1 MPQIPFVTVII
12 RALIWS
18 VTFLFVQVIGKM
30 LLKSIGDAFKLF
42 GILGF
47 LFWLS
52 FISALVYAYYQKG
65 DMTYAIYT
73 VICILVI
80 HLSLWGMGYFER
92 A

>member
-1 MPQIPFVTVII
+1 MPQIPFVTTII

-18 VTFLFVQVIGKM
+18 VTFLFVQVIGKVV
-30 LLKSIGDAFKLF
+30 LKSIGDAYKLF

-52 FISALVYAYYQKG
+52 FVSGLVYVYYQSG
-65 DMTYAIYT
+65 DITQAVYA